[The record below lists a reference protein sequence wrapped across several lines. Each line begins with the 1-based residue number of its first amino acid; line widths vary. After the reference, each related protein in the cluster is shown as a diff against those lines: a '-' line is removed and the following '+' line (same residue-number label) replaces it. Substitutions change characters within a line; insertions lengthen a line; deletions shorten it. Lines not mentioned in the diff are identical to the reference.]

1 MLGYTCFNLHPKA
14 PELQHL
20 ITARTGM
27 LPPLSLHTVNPIF
40 HKTFDITFFC
50 STLVGWLQNA
60 TKILLDIACHNVGYS
75 SNSRLLTNAHL
86 PFDRLMALSH
96 IEGLRCPAR
105 GWQASPLVVATY
117 WNVRLILRPAG
128 GG

>member
-1 MLGYTCFNLHPKA
+1 MEPQHPRAIGTENCSWMLGYTCFNLHPKA

-75 SNSRLLTNAHL
+75 VPSAVS
-86 PFDRLMALSH
+86 
-96 IEGLRCPAR
+96 
-105 GWQASPLVVATY
+105 Q
-117 WNVRLILRPAG
+117 
-128 GG
+128 